1 MKAVAALVLRVAA
14 VLILLA
20 ASLEAIRLAIADSG
34 FMARTPEG
42 LEKAVKWAPGNATYH
57 RWLAVSLVG
66 RDSGRAEKEFREA
79 IRLNHWDAESRM
91 RLAMIYESKGLLE
104 PAEKELKDAAKV
116 DATFLPRWTL
126 ANFEFRRG
134 NLPEFWTW
142 ARASAAMSF
151 GDRFPLFDLAAAT
164 GETNVAERLDL
175 KGDQI
180 WTNYLYWAIKK
191 GTPGEIRK
199 AGLKVAAAGK
209 TPSAADGAVELA
221 AQRLA
226 DLGSVDAALE
236 VWNAGAKSGIVPAG
250 EAAKGRITN
259 PTFAF
264 QPRGYGFDWI
274 ATKPEGGAIVRESIQ
289 GGLRVRFTGD
299 QAEQSDVLTQRVAVE
314 PGVSYNVV
322 VKYRTKGL
330 GRKSG
335 LKCLILGAAPPNP
348 VAETDA
354 YLWDE
359 GNGEAA
365 LSFTAPPGDG
375 LVKVVLR
382 YLRPQGEVRMAGEV
396 SILAVE
402 MKRM

>member
-1 MKAVAALVLRVAA
+1 MKAVAALVLRAAA

-34 FMARTPEG
+34 FMAHTPEG
-42 LEKAVKWAPGNATYH
+42 LEKAVEWAPGNATYH

-104 PAEKELKDAAKV
+104 QAEKELRDAAKV

-142 ARASAAMSF
+142 ARASANMSF

-175 KGDQI
+175 KGGQI
-180 WTNYLYWAIKK
+180 WINYLYWAIQK

-199 AGLKVAAAGK
+199 AGMKVAAAS
-209 TPSAADGAVELA
+209 TAADGPGVELA

-236 VWNAGAKSGIVPAG
+236 VWNDGVKSGIVPAG

-259 PTFAF
+259 PTFAV

-274 ATKPEGGAIVRESIQ
+274 AAKPEGGAIVRESIH
-289 GGLRVRFTGD
+289 GGVRIRFTGD
-299 QAEQSDVLTQRVAVE
+299 QAEQCDALTQRVAVE
-314 PGVSYNVV
+314 PGVSYRVV
-322 VKYRTKGL
+322 VKYRTAGL

-335 LKCLILGAAPPNP
+335 MKWLILGAASANP
-348 VAETDA
+348 VVAETDS

-359 GNGEAA
+359 GNGESA
-365 LSFTAPPGDG
+365 LSFTAPPRDG
-375 LVKVVLR
+375 LVRVVLR
-382 YLRPQGEVRMAGEV
+382 YLRPQGEVRTAGEV
-396 SILAVE
+396 SIFAVE
-402 MKRM
+402 MKRI